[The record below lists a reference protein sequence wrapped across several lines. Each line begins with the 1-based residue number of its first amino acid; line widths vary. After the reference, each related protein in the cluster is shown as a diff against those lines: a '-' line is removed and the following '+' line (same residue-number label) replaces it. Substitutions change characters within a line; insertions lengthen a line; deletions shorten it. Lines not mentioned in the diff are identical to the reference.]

1 MATGVGSRPTLPDPV
16 GCAVRTLRLERS
28 GDGLTAIVS
37 NGSVEETDLECST
50 FDDWHAGILSE
61 STTLTSLEV
70 GATRMTRSGLR
81 KICRMRQLKRLDIWA
96 TRIEETDLDMLAS
109 LENLE
114 YLSIGSHDDQTD
126 FTPAGTFPRLE
137 RLPSLKKLWLD
148 GFRVSKGEWEYLND
162 RYEEVRV
169 TSVGK

>member
-1 MATGVGSRPTLPDPV
+1 
-16 GCAVRTLRLERS
+16 
-28 GDGLTAIVS
+28 
-37 NGSVEETDLECST
+37 
-50 FDDWHAGILSE
+50 
-61 STTLTSLEV
+61 
-70 GATRMTRSGLR
+70 
-81 KICRMRQLKRLDIWA
+81 MRQLKWLDIWA

-114 YLSIGSHDDQTD
+114 YLSIGGHDDQTD

-162 RYEEVRV
+162 RYEKVRV